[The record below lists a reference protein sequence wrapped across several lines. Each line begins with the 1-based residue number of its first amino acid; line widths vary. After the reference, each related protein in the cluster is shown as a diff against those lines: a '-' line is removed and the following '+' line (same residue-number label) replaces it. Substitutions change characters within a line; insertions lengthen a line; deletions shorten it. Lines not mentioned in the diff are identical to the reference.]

1 MLNAS
6 QKYEEEKDKQDE
18 IMRREITQQMQ
29 LKKESVKIMK
39 DREVLECLM
48 ESRKERK
55 ERKGK
60 VRHR

>member
-1 MLNAS
+1 MLNGL

-18 IMRREITQQMQ
+18 IIRREITQLVQ

-48 ESRKERK
+48 E
-55 ERKGK
+55 
-60 VRHR
+60 